1 MREEAKGMK
10 KKFQGEMEYL
20 TIGVVAEMTQVHPQ
34 TLRYY
39 ERVGLITPKR
49 GRGNVRF
56 YTQSDVER
64 IRRIKVLTQDM
75 GVNLAGVEI
84 ILRLSDQL
92 ERLRR
97 EKEELERKR
106 KEEKADA
113 V

>member
-1 MREEAKGMK
+1 MK
-10 KKFQGEMEYL
+10 RKLLQDAEYL
-20 TIGVVAEMTQVHPQ
+20 TIGVVAEITKVHPQ

-49 GRGNVRF
+49 GKGNVRF

-92 ERLRR
+92 EKLRQ
-97 EKEELERKR
+97 EKEALERQKR
-106 KEEKADA
+106 EGDTHA

>member
-1 MREEAKGMK
+1 MKRRSPQEA
-10 KKFQGEMEYL
+10 EYL
-20 TIGVVAEMTQVHPQ
+20 TIGVVAEITQVHPQ

-92 ERLRR
+92 EKLRR
-97 EKEELERKR
+97 EKEELERQR
-106 KEEKADA
+106 REGSVDA
-113 V
+113 I

>member
-1 MREEAKGMK
+1 MRRKSSQNAEC
-10 KKFQGEMEYL
+10 L

-49 GRGNVRF
+49 GKGNIRF

-92 ERLRR
+92 ERLRK
-97 EKEELERKR
+97 EKEALERQKG
-106 KEEKADA
+106 EDGTNAI
-113 V
+113 

>member
-1 MREEAKGMK
+1 MRQKSPQEA
-10 KKFQGEMEYL
+10 EYL

-49 GRGNVRF
+49 GKGNVRF
-56 YTQSDVER
+56 YTRSDVER

-92 ERLRR
+92 EKLRR
-97 EKEELERKR
+97 EKEELERQR
-106 KEEKADA
+106 REDSGNE

>member
-1 MREEAKGMK
+1 MK
-10 KKFQGEMEYL
+10 RKLLQDAEYL

-49 GRGNVRF
+49 GKGNVRF
-56 YTQSDVER
+56 YTKSDVER

-92 ERLRR
+92 EKLRQ
-97 EKEELERKR
+97 EKEALERQKR
-106 KEEKADA
+106 EGDTHA

>member
-1 MREEAKGMK
+1 MK
-10 KKFQGEMEYL
+10 RKLLQDTEYL
-20 TIGVVAEMTQVHPQ
+20 TIGAVAEITQVHPQ

-49 GRGNVRF
+49 GKGNVRF

-84 ILRLSDQL
+84 ILRLSDQIEKLRQEKEAL
-92 ERLRR
+92 ERQKR
-97 EKEELERKR
+97 ED
-106 KEEKADA
+106 DA
-113 V
+113 HAF

>member
-1 MREEAKGMK
+1 MRRKSSQNA
-10 KKFQGEMEYL
+10 EYL

-49 GRGNVRF
+49 GKGNIRF

-92 ERLRR
+92 ERLRK
-97 EKEELERKR
+97 EKEALERQKG
-106 KEEKADA
+106 EDGTNAI
-113 V
+113 

>member
-1 MREEAKGMK
+1 MKRRSPQEA
-10 KKFQGEMEYL
+10 EYL
-20 TIGVVAEMTQVHPQ
+20 TIGVVAEITQVHPQ

-92 ERLRR
+92 EKLRR
-97 EKEELERKR
+97 EKEELERQR
-106 KEEKADA
+106 REGSVDA

>member
-1 MREEAKGMK
+1 MK
-10 KKFQGEMEYL
+10 RKLLQNAEYL

-49 GRGNVRF
+49 GKGNVRF

-92 ERLRR
+92 EKLRQ
-97 EKEELERKR
+97 EKEALEHQK
-106 KEEKADA
+106 KGDEGNA

>member
-1 MREEAKGMK
+1 MK
-10 KKFQGEMEYL
+10 RKPLQGAEYL

-49 GRGNVRF
+49 GKGNVRF

-92 ERLRR
+92 EKLRQ
-97 EKEELERKR
+97 EKEALERQKR
-106 KEEKADA
+106 EGDTHA

>member
-1 MREEAKGMK
+1 MRRKSP
-10 KKFQGEMEYL
+10 QEMEYL

-49 GRGNVRF
+49 GKGNVRF

-92 ERLRR
+92 EKLRR
-97 EKEELERKR
+97 EKEALERQR
-106 KEEKADA
+106 KEDSADA